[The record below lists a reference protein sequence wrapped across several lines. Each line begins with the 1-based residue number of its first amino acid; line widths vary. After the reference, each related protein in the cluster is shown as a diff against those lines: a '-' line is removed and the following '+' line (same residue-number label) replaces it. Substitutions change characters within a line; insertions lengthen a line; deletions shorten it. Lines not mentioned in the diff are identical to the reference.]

1 MGRNWKAFIYDYQ
14 SSKEIN
20 VKDDLI
26 LDLAKDVLDDMKAID
41 VDAIDVRELTS
52 ITDHMI
58 FCTGTSNRHARS
70 IVDRVVEKMKEI
82 SMPVLGIEGYDSG
95 QWVLIDLG
103 DAILHVMLKDVREF
117 YKLEDLWSVGTDFSI
132 NEN

>member
-1 MGRNWKAFIYDYQ
+1 MKAFIYDYQ

>member
-1 MGRNWKAFIYDYQ
+1 MTERR
-14 SSKEIN
+14 
-20 VKDDLI
+20 I
-26 LDLAKDVLDDMKAID
+26 LDLAMSVLEDMKAID
-41 VDAIDVRELTS
+41 VLAIDVRELTS
-52 ITDHMI
+52 ISDHMI

-70 IVDRVVEKMKEI
+70 IIDRVVDKMKAI

-103 DAILHVMLKDVREF
+103 DAIVHVMLSDVREF
-117 YKLEDLWSVGTDFSI
+117 YKLEDLWSIGSDFSV

>member
-1 MGRNWKAFIYDYQ
+1 M
-14 SSKEIN
+14 
-20 VKDDLI
+20 KDDLI

-52 ITDHMI
+52 ITDYMI

-70 IVDRVVEKMKEI
+70 IVDRVLEKMKEI

-117 YKLEDLWSVGTDFSI
+117 YKLEDLWSVGPDFSI